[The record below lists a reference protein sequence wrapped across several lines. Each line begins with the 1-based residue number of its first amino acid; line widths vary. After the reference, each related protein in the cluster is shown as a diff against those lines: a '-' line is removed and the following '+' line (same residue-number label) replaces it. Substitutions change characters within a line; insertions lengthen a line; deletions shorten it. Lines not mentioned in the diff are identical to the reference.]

1 MWRRFWSHH
10 SVSVF
15 SSEFRHKC
23 DIHWREEEWAVISE
37 TKLAVTSH
45 PLNACRSFSFAQS
58 LPISLLLCWR
68 NAPLLLMF
76 IVRKFCHFSFCVR
89 VLICYKSNSPP
100 LSPLQPSRYANI
112 FSFLGFFFSFITF
125 NMKMHNSSF
134 FSRLLRLM
142 NLRWTRWC
150 WLCCTVRS
158 T

>member
-68 NAPLLLMF
+68 NAPLVVDVYCAQVLSLFVLCSCLDLLQIKLCTSQSSPTFSICSMF
-76 IVRKFCHFSFCVR
+76 FLSSF
-89 VLICYKSNSPP
+89 
-100 LSPLQPSRYANI
+100 
-112 FSFLGFFFSFITF
+112 FFFSFITF

-150 WLCCTVRS
+150 WWC
-158 T
+158 